1 MDSPPDNPSGTYQI
15 ESNFESKL
23 LLTEDRQDLPSH
35 RFAAPADQKSTF
47 TFDIV
52 IEGVTFDDPPL
63 AWSKNLM
70 EGQLALALASIQLSV
85 NSDRKS
91 LTISVTP
98 PEDLANTEDLAFT
111 FLMIGPDG
119 PLSLDPTIVEK
130 PPEGSQTYGQ
140 E

>member
-1 MDSPPDNPSGTYQI
+1 
-15 ESNFESKL
+15 L

-35 RFAAPADQKSTF
+35 RFAAPADQESTF
-47 TFDIV
+47 TFDVV